1 MTSFPRHDELVP
13 AVSGWLKGRRADIA
27 ERARQQGW
35 PLSVEVQIPV
45 AEFTTGGMTATT
57 EARPRSL
64 FAAQGAF
71 AHPLLRQTLAKPLI
85 DSPGEDLALRL
96 VAEFGDG
103 LRYLCN
109 YGPGFLLPD
118 LEHPDLL
125 SKTSAPV
132 NASDIFGHMLSWE
145 PLFYALIVL
154 HQCVTTYLSELDSL
168 GEDDNALAVRLAT
181 EAITFCSTSDVV
193 VLSRVPLAGLNLDHD
208 AIVIGK
214 CALHRLSRDEL
225 GHLFWRRH
233 VARPDLSTV
242 AARGLPGAISSEL
255 GLRERVVLEVRD
267 TAPKTTW
274 HVPSTHVQKILLA
287 LHLTGVEFAGA
298 GFGAM
303 LREPTMLLEQGQSM
317 WPLLMPHGML
327 NEESTIGEEE
337 LRGATELAARI
348 PDGAVTSPGSPMELA
363 IQRAALAMSRDNARD
378 ALVDYTVVLEALFL
392 GGTDVGELRRRFALN
407 GAAFGARDAASRRQ
421 LYTDLSDLYS
431 ARSQLVH
438 GVDPRRKP
446 ARAAFDN
453 AVVLRDRARDI
464 VRVSLCK
471 AISNGWPNDKTF
483 INLLLDDASAE
494 GKA

>member
-1 MTSFPRHDELVP
+1 
-13 AVSGWLKGRRADIA
+13 
-27 ERARQQGW
+27 
-35 PLSVEVQIPV
+35 
-45 AEFTTGGMTATT
+45 
-57 EARPRSL
+57 
-64 FAAQGAF
+64 
-71 AHPLLRQTLAKPLI
+71 
-85 DSPGEDLALRL
+85 
-96 VAEFGDG
+96 
-103 LRYLCN
+103 
-109 YGPGFLLPD
+109 
-118 LEHPDLL
+118 
-125 SKTSAPV
+125 
-132 NASDIFGHMLSWE
+132 
-145 PLFYALIVL
+145 
-154 HQCVTTYLSELDSL
+154 
-168 GEDDNALAVRLAT
+168 
-181 EAITFCSTSDVV
+181 
-193 VLSRVPLAGLNLDHD
+193 
-208 AIVIGK
+208 
-214 CALHRLSRDEL
+214 
-225 GHLFWRRH
+225 
-233 VARPDLSTV
+233 
-242 AARGLPGAISSEL
+242 
-255 GLRERVVLEVRD
+255 
-267 TAPKTTW
+267 
-274 HVPSTHVQKILLA
+274 
-287 LHLTGVEFAGA
+287 
-298 GFGAM
+298 
-303 LREPTMLLEQGQSM
+303 
-317 WPLLMPHGML
+317 ML